1 MATFPTSPAPSYGVT
16 KTSKPKIR
24 RVQFGD
30 GYSKQISWSMNQ
42 NPKIWNLSFE
52 NITNTEAETVEDF
65 LNDRAADADSF
76 SWIPIDT
83 PKWAASTAYAVGDI
97 VQPLTVPDPYN
108 GLVFKVTA
116 VSGSS
121 PYTSHSSEPDWPTS
135 GTVTDNELT
144 WTAMSY
150 EWLCLDWSKQI
161 NFAGYATINATF
173 EEVFEP

>member
-1 MATFPTSPAPSYGVT
+1 MATFPTSPAVSYGVS

-52 NITNTEAETVEDF
+52 NITETESDTIETF
-65 LNDRAADADSF
+65 LDARADDADSF
-76 SWIPIDT
+76 
-83 PKWAASTAYAVGDI
+83 
-97 VQPLTVPDPYN
+97 
-108 GLVFKVTA
+108 
-116 VSGSS
+116 
-121 PYTSHSSEPDWPTS
+121 
-135 GTVTDNELT
+135 T
-144 WTAMSY
+144 WTPPNEASSGKY
-150 EWLCLDWSKQI
+150 LCLDWSKQI

>member
-1 MATFPTSPAPSYGVT
+1 MATFPTSPAVSFGVS

-83 PKWAASTAYAVGDI
+83 PEWAASTAYAIGDI
-97 VQPLTVPDPYN
+97 IQPLTAQNN

-121 PYTSHSSEPDWPTS
+121 PYTSHSSEPTWPTS